1 VAKIAVSIVKI
12 PNAKDRT
19 ANPARMTATQA
30 TKAKLDGSRQRSSDE
45 NEIISVSNAF

>member
-1 VAKIAVSIVKI
+1 VLKIVVSIVTI
-12 PNAKDRT
+12 PNATERT

-30 TKAKLDGSRQRSSDE
+30 TKAKLDEPRQRSSDE